1 LPPTIEPITKGTALA
16 DRIADQL
23 LTLIKERHFLPG
35 DKLPQERK
43 LAEML
48 HVSRPSLREA
58 LRTLSIMNVIEIR
71 QGAGTFVSSL
81 EPKRLLEHLDFV
93 FSLDEST
100 AEKLFESR
108 KMVEIGIAGLAAQ
121 RITEDQ
127 LAELEALMQRLVHA
141 KGDHEAFLIV
151 DLGMHELIA
160 EAADN
165 PMLSRFMESISRL
178 SLASRRHTIR
188 QPGIFDRS
196 ITDHRRIVKGL
207 KTRNPEAARE
217 AMRLHLQ
224 NVENVS
230 RDLFGPQQRKH

>member
-1 LPPTIEPITKGTALA
+1 MATIEPIIKGTSLA
-16 DRIADQL
+16 DKIADQI
-23 LTLIKERHFLPG
+23 LTLIKQRHFLPG

-48 HVSRPSLREA
+48 QVSRPSLREA

-71 QGAGTFVSSL
+71 QGTGTFVSSL

-93 FSLDEST
+93 FALDEST
-100 AEKLFESR
+100 VEKLFESR
-108 KMVEIGIAGLAAQ
+108 KMVEIGIAELAAR
-121 RITEDQ
+121 RISDDH
-127 LAELEALMQRLVHA
+127 LVELEALMQRLVHA
-141 KGDHEAFLIV
+141 KGDHEAFLNV
-151 DLGMHELIA
+151 DLDMHELIA

-165 PMLSRFMESISRL
+165 PMLSRFMASISRL

-196 ITDHRRIVKGL
+196 IKDHGRIVHAL

-217 AMRLHLQ
+217 AMRMHLQ
-224 NVENVS
+224 NVENAS
-230 RDLFGPQQRKH
+230 RDLFGPQHRKQ